1 MNSNFF
7 DMMDNCCAPQWAD
20 FTRSPQVCCDS
31 YFEKEHEVHDP
42 QILLKS
48 SINSTSSSSYT
59 QESKTEQSVDE
70 TKFDDSLEP
79 ETSAHYSIAYF
90 IPHENKMHSVEKIK
104 EDHQL
109 DRAMEDL
116 KLDER
121 SSKIHQTWNIS
132 ITDLAAEF
140 KVSMANHKIKKAVP
154 ERIKQRML
162 QAKNTVFGKSSLKDV
177 QANDMEKKSA
187 LQTAFAKNED
197 KLVIKSKV
205 NTSTS
210 EKNNL
215 SEKRLS
221 YKIVSLS
228 KRESNLFNKKRHSLG
243 KSQPKVLT
251 CQYRITRMV
260 KNRKRSNQFVSLAE
274 AISKFQNGTPQ
285 RFRTLSNKDM
295 KPGPLMKLKRS
306 PLKLTYPVSPALRCK
321 QRTRRG
327 NILSQ
332 QEREELEIKEM
343 KKHQIKANPVP
354 INILKGRSVLKKVP
368 KKPTTVTE
376 EFHLTQSKRI
386 RHTAG
391 PSLNLQ
397 QNTNAKEHKKVVPIT
412 RSTSS
417 SSVSSKKENPCVE
430 VIAANTKNTKFNFNT
445 RNKEFQI
452 RKEEKLKNLHTQEI
466 NKVKTEFHA
475 KPAPKFLK
483 PTNTVKEQSSKRR
496 TVATC
501 PFSFEERNKF
511 LAKKKEE
518 FIKQLEEQDK
528 KVRVFHANP
537 VPSFK
542 PVVIHG
548 LSKDNIR
555 SKDKVCGSKELGT
568 RQIKSYSNQEN
579 KQPNIMNN
587 TLTDISTRKKE
598 TVNRTSTSLIDTKNK
613 KLNNVQNK
621 VDKVELN
628 TMKRVQKRNEFDD
641 KIKKREQEFGAKK
654 IQEEK
659 NKLLKEKMERAE
671 LRKMAEVKARPMPV
685 YKPINIVKSTK
696 PITNPQSPA
705 LGIRN
710 KAKAVS

>member
-228 KRESNLFNKKRHSLG
+228 KRESNLFNKKRHSLA
-243 KSQPKVLT
+243 KTQPKVLT
-251 CQYRITRMV
+251 CQYRITRMI

-332 QEREELEIKEM
+332 QEREELEVKEM

-430 VIAANTKNTKFNFNT
+430 VVAANTKNTKFNFNT

-452 RKEEKLKNLHTQEI
+452 RKEEKLKNLHTQEV

>member
-48 SINSTSSSSYT
+48 TVNSTSSSPYT
-59 QESKTEQSVDE
+59 QESKNEQSVNE

-79 ETSAHYSIAYF
+79 ETPAHCSIAYF
-90 IPHENKMHSVEKIK
+90 IPHETKNHSLEKVK

-109 DRAMEDL
+109 DRAMKDL

-132 ITDLAAEF
+132 ITDLTSEF
-140 KVSMANHKIKKAVP
+140 KISMANHKIKRAVP
-154 ERIKQRML
+154 ERIKQRTL
-162 QAKNTVFGKSSLKDV
+162 QAKNTVLGKSSLKDV
-177 QANDMEKKSA
+177 QANDMEKKNA
-187 LQTAFAKNED
+187 VQTTFAKNKG
-197 KLVIKSKV
+197 KLVVKSKV
-205 NTSTS
+205 DTLA
-210 EKNNL
+210 KDNL

-221 YKIVSLS
+221 YKVVSLS
-228 KRESNLFNKKRHSLG
+228 KKESNLFNKKRHSLG

-251 CQYRITRMV
+251 CQYRTSRII
-260 KNRKRSNQFVSLAE
+260 KNRRRSNQFVSLAE

-332 QEREELEIKEM
+332 QEREELEFEEM

-391 PSLNLQ
+391 PSLNLE

-412 RSTSS
+412 LSTSS
-417 SSVSSKKENPCVE
+417 SSVSSKKENPCIE
-430 VIAANTKNTKFNFNT
+430 VVADNTKVTKFNSNI
-445 RNKEFQI
+445 RNKEFQM
-452 RKEEKLKNLHTQEI
+452 RKEEKLKNLHTQEV

-475 KPAPKFLK
+475 RPAPKFLK

-518 FIKQLEEQDK
+518 FIKQVEEQNK

-537 VPSFK
+537 APSFK

-548 LSKDNIR
+548 LSKDNMR
-555 SKDKVCGSKELGT
+555 SKDKVHSSKELGT
-568 RQIKSYSNQEN
+568 RQTKSCNNQEN

-598 TVNRTSTSLIDTKNK
+598 TVNRISTSLIDIKNK

-621 VDKVELN
+621 VVKVELN

-654 IQEEK
+654 MQEEK

>member
-7 DMMDNCCAPQWAD
+7 DMMENCCAPQWAD
-20 FTRSPQVCCDS
+20 FTCSPQVCCDS

-48 SINSTSSSSYT
+48 TIDSTPSFSYT
-59 QESKTEQSVDE
+59 QESKTEQSVNE

-79 ETSAHYSIAYF
+79 ETPAHCSIAYF
-90 IPHENKMHSVEKIK
+90 IPHENKMHSVEKVK

-109 DRAMEDL
+109 DRAMKDL

-121 SSKIHQTWNIS
+121 SSKIHKTWNIS
-132 ITDLAAEF
+132 ITDLTAEF
-140 KVSMANHKIKKAVP
+140 KVSMANHKIKKDVP

-162 QAKNTVFGKSSLKDV
+162 QAKNTIPGKSSLKDV
-177 QANDMEKKSA
+177 QANDMEKKNA
-187 LQTAFAKNED
+187 LQTTFAKNKDE
-197 KLVIKSKV
+197 LVIKSKV
-205 NTSTS
+205 DTSA
-210 EKNNL
+210 KDNL

-251 CQYRITRMV
+251 CQYGITKMI

-321 QRTRRG
+321 QRRRRG

-332 QEREELEIKEM
+332 QKREELEFEEM

-386 RHTAG
+386 RHTVG

-397 QNTNAKEHKKVVPIT
+397 QNKNAKEHKKIVPIT
-412 RSTSS
+412 PSTSS
-417 SSVSSKKENPCVE
+417 SSVSSKKKNPCVE
-430 VIAANTKNTKFNFNT
+430 VVADNTKDTKFNSNT
-445 RNKEFQI
+445 CNKEFQI
-452 RKEEKLKNLHTQEI
+452 RKEEKLKNFHTQKV

-475 KPAPKFLK
+475 RPAPKFLK

-496 TVATC
+496 TIATC

-528 KVRVFHANP
+528 KARVFHANP

-555 SKDKVCGSKELGT
+555 SKDKVSGSKELGT

-587 TLTDISTRKKE
+587 TLADISTRKKV
-598 TVNRTSTSLIDTKNK
+598 TINRTSTSLIDTKNK

-654 IQEEK
+654 MQEEK

>member
-7 DMMDNCCAPQWAD
+7 DMMENCCAPQWAD
-20 FTRSPQVCCDS
+20 FTCSPQVCCDS

-48 SINSTSSSSYT
+48 TIDSTPSSSYM
-59 QESKTEQSVDE
+59 QESKTEQSVNE

-79 ETSAHYSIAYF
+79 ETPAHCSIAYF
-90 IPHENKMHSVEKIK
+90 IPHENKMHSVEKVK

-109 DRAMEDL
+109 DRAMKDL

-132 ITDLAAEF
+132 ITDLTAEF
-140 KVSMANHKIKKAVP
+140 KVSMANHKIKKAMP

-162 QAKNTVFGKSSLKDV
+162 QAKNTVLGKSSLKDV
-177 QANDMEKKSA
+177 QANDTEKKNA
-187 LQTAFAKNED
+187 LQTAFAKNKD

-205 NTSTS
+205 DTSA
-210 EKNNL
+210 KDNL

-228 KRESNLFNKKRHSLG
+228 KRESNLFNKKRQSLG

-251 CQYRITRMV
+251 CQYGITKMI

-274 AISKFQNGTPQ
+274 AISKFQNVTPQ

-321 QRTRRG
+321 QRRRRG

-332 QEREELEIKEM
+332 QEREELEFEEM

-354 INILKGRSVLKKVP
+354 INILKGRSVLRKVP

-376 EFHLTQSKRI
+376 EFHLTLSKRI

-397 QNTNAKEHKKVVPIT
+397 QNTNAKEHKKIVPIT
-412 RSTSS
+412 PSTSS
-417 SSVSSKKENPCVE
+417 SSISSKKENPCLE
-430 VIAANTKNTKFNFNT
+430 VVADNTKDTKFNSNT
-445 RNKEFQI
+445 CNKEFQI
-452 RKEEKLKNLHTQEI
+452 RKEEKLKNFHTQGV

-475 KPAPKFLK
+475 RPVPKFLK

-528 KVRVFHANP
+528 KARVFHANP

-555 SKDKVCGSKELGT
+555 SKDKVSGSKELGT

-587 TLTDISTRKKE
+587 TLMDISTRKKV

-621 VDKVELN
+621 VNKVELN

-641 KIKKREQEFGAKK
+641 KIKKREQEFEAKK
-654 IQEEK
+654 MQEEK

>member
-7 DMMDNCCAPQWAD
+7 DMMENCCAPQWAD
-20 FTRSPQVCCDS
+20 FTCSPQVCCDS

-48 SINSTSSSSYT
+48 TIDSTPSSSYM
-59 QESKTEQSVDE
+59 QESKTEQSVNE

-79 ETSAHYSIAYF
+79 ETPAHCSIAYF
-90 IPHENKMHSVEKIK
+90 IPHENKMHSVEKVK

-109 DRAMEDL
+109 DRAMKDL

-132 ITDLAAEF
+132 ITDLTAEF
-140 KVSMANHKIKKAVP
+140 KVSMANHKIKKAMP

-162 QAKNTVFGKSSLKDV
+162 QAKNTVLGKSSLKDV
-177 QANDMEKKSA
+177 QANDTEKKNA
-187 LQTAFAKNED
+187 LQTAFAKNKD

-205 NTSTS
+205 DTSA
-210 EKNNL
+210 KDNL

-251 CQYRITRMV
+251 CQYGITKMI

-274 AISKFQNGTPQ
+274 AISKFQNVTPQ

-321 QRTRRG
+321 QRRRRG

-332 QEREELEIKEM
+332 QEREELEFEEM

-376 EFHLTQSKRI
+376 EFHLTLSKRI

-397 QNTNAKEHKKVVPIT
+397 QNTNAKEHKKIVPIT
-412 RSTSS
+412 PSTSS
-417 SSVSSKKENPCVE
+417 SSISSKKENPCLE
-430 VIAANTKNTKFNFNT
+430 VVADNTKDTKFNSNT
-445 RNKEFQI
+445 CNKEFQI
-452 RKEEKLKNLHTQEI
+452 RKEEKLKNFHTQGV

-475 KPAPKFLK
+475 RPVPKFLK

-528 KVRVFHANP
+528 KARVFHANP

-555 SKDKVCGSKELGT
+555 SKDKVSGSKKLGI

-587 TLTDISTRKKE
+587 TLMDISTRKKV

-621 VDKVELN
+621 VNKVELN

-641 KIKKREQEFGAKK
+641 KIKKREQEFEAKK
-654 IQEEK
+654 MQEEK

>member
-7 DMMDNCCAPQWAD
+7 DMMENCCAPQWAD
-20 FTRSPQVCCDS
+20 FTCSPQVCCDS

-42 QILLKS
+42 QIFLKS
-48 SINSTSSSSYT
+48 TIDSTPSSSHT
-59 QESKTEQSVDE
+59 QESRTEQSINE
-70 TKFDDSLEP
+70 TKFDDSLEQQTP
-79 ETSAHYSIAYF
+79 AHCNIAYF
-90 IPHENKMHSVEKIK
+90 IPHENKMHSIEKVK

-109 DRAMEDL
+109 DRAMKDL

-121 SSKIHQTWNIS
+121 SNKIHQTWNIS
-132 ITDLAAEF
+132 ITDLTTEF
-140 KVSMANHKIKKAVP
+140 KVSMANHKIKKDVP

-162 QAKNTVFGKSSLKDV
+162 QAKNTILGKSSLKDV
-177 QANDMEKKSA
+177 QANNMEKKST
-187 LQTAFAKNED
+187 LQTAFAKNKD

-205 NTSTS
+205 DTSA
-210 EKNNL
+210 KDNL

-251 CQYRITRMV
+251 CQYGITKMI

-295 KPGPLMKLKRS
+295 KPGPLMKLKRL
-306 PLKLTYPVSPALRCK
+306 PMKLTYPVSPALRCK
-321 QRTRRG
+321 QRRRRG

-332 QEREELEIKEM
+332 QEREELEFEEM

-397 QNTNAKEHKKVVPIT
+397 QNTNAKEHKKIVPIT
-412 RSTSS
+412 PSTSC

-430 VIAANTKNTKFNFNT
+430 VVADNTKDTKFNSNT

-452 RKEEKLKNLHTQEI
+452 RKEEKLKNCHTQEV

-475 KPAPKFLK
+475 RPAPKFLK

-496 TVATC
+496 TIATC

-528 KVRVFHANP
+528 KARVFHANP

-555 SKDKVCGSKELGT
+555 SKDKVSGSKELGT

-579 KQPNIMNN
+579 KQPNVMNN
-587 TLTDISTRKKE
+587 TLTDISTRKKV
-598 TVNRTSTSLIDTKNK
+598 TINRTSTSLIDTKNK

-621 VDKVELN
+621 VGKVELN
-628 TMKRVQKRNEFDD
+628 TMKRAQKRNEFDD

-654 IQEEK
+654 MQEEK

>member
-7 DMMDNCCAPQWAD
+7 DMMENCCAPQWAD
-20 FTRSPQVCCDS
+20 FTCSPQVCCDS

-48 SINSTSSSSYT
+48 TIDSTPSFSYM
-59 QESKTEQSVDE
+59 QESKTEQSVNE

-79 ETSAHYSIAYF
+79 ETPAHCSIAYF
-90 IPHENKMHSVEKIK
+90 IPHENKMHSVEKVK

-109 DRAMEDL
+109 DRAMKDL

-132 ITDLAAEF
+132 ITDLTAEF

-162 QAKNTVFGKSSLKDV
+162 QAKNTVLGKSSLKDV
-177 QANDMEKKSA
+177 QANDMEKKNA
-187 LQTAFAKNED
+187 LQTAFAKNKD

-205 NTSTS
+205 DTSA
-210 EKNNL
+210 KDNL

-251 CQYRITRMV
+251 CQYGITKMI

-274 AISKFQNGTPQ
+274 AISKFQNVTPQ

-321 QRTRRG
+321 QRRRRG

-332 QEREELEIKEM
+332 QEREELEFEEM

-397 QNTNAKEHKKVVPIT
+397 QNTNAKEHKKIVPIT
-412 RSTSS
+412 PSTSS
-417 SSVSSKKENPCVE
+417 SSISSKKENPCVE
-430 VIAANTKNTKFNFNT
+430 VVADNTKDTKFNSNT
-445 RNKEFQI
+445 CNKEFQI
-452 RKEEKLKNLHTQEI
+452 RKEEKLKNFHTQGV

-475 KPAPKFLK
+475 RPAPKFLK

-528 KVRVFHANP
+528 KARVFHANP

-555 SKDKVCGSKELGT
+555 SKDKVSVSKELGT

-587 TLTDISTRKKE
+587 TLMDISTRKKV

-621 VDKVELN
+621 VNKVELN

-641 KIKKREQEFGAKK
+641 KIKKREQEFEAKK
-654 IQEEK
+654 MQEEK

>member
-197 KLVIKSKV
+197 KLVTKSKV

-210 EKNNL
+210 AKNNL

-251 CQYRITRMV
+251 CQYRITRMI

-295 KPGPLMKLKRS
+295 NPGPLMKLKRS

-332 QEREELEIKEM
+332 QEREELEVKEM

-397 QNTNAKEHKKVVPIT
+397 QNTNAKEQKKVVPIT
-412 RSTSS
+412 SSTSS
-417 SSVSSKKENPCVE
+417 STVSSKKENPCVE
-430 VIAANTKNTKFNFNT
+430 VVAANTKDTKFNFNT

-452 RKEEKLKNLHTQEI
+452 RKEEKLKNLHIQEV

>member
-197 KLVIKSKV
+197 KLVTKSKV

-210 EKNNL
+210 AKNNL

-251 CQYRITRMV
+251 CQYRITRMI

-295 KPGPLMKLKRS
+295 NPGPLMKLKRS

-332 QEREELEIKEM
+332 QEREELEVKEM

-397 QNTNAKEHKKVVPIT
+397 QNTNAKEQKKVVPIT

-417 SSVSSKKENPCVE
+417 STVSSKKENPCVE
-430 VIAANTKNTKFNFNT
+430 VVAANTKDTKFNFNT

-452 RKEEKLKNLHTQEI
+452 RKEEKLKNLHIQEV

>member
-20 FTRSPQVCCDS
+20 FTCSPQVCCDS

-42 QILLKS
+42 QIPLKS
-48 SINSTSSSSYT
+48 PINSTSSFSYM
-59 QESKTEQSVDE
+59 QESKNEQSVNE

-79 ETSAHYSIAYF
+79 KTPAHCSIAYF
-90 IPHENKMHSVEKIK
+90 IPHKNKNHSVEKVK

-109 DRAMEDL
+109 DRAMKDL

-132 ITDLAAEF
+132 ITDLTAEF
-140 KVSMANHKIKKAVP
+140 KVSMANHKVKRAVP

-162 QAKNTVFGKSSLKDV
+162 QAKNTVLGKSSLKDV
-177 QANDMEKKSA
+177 QANDMEKKN
-187 LQTAFAKNED
+187 AFTKNKD

-205 NTSTS
+205 DTSA
-210 EKNNL
+210 KDNL
-215 SEKRLS
+215 SSERLS

-228 KRESNLFNKKRHSLG
+228 KKESNLFNKKRHSLG

-251 CQYRITRMV
+251 CQYHISSIT
-260 KNRKRSNQFVSLAE
+260 KNRRRSNQFVSLAE

-306 PLKLTYPVSPALRCK
+306 PMKLTYPVSPALRCK
-321 QRTRRG
+321 QRRRRG
-327 NILSQ
+327 NVLSQ
-332 QEREELEIKEM
+332 QEREELEVQEM

-412 RSTSS
+412 CSTSS

-430 VIAANTKNTKFNFNT
+430 VVADNTKVTKLNSNTH
-445 RNKEFQI
+445 NKEFQAK
-452 RKEEKLKNLHTQEI
+452 KEEKPKNLHTQEV

-475 KPAPKFLK
+475 RPAPKFLK
-483 PTNTVKEQSSKRR
+483 PTNTLKEQSSKRR

-542 PVVIHG
+542 PVMIHG
-548 LSKDNIR
+548 LSKDNMR

-568 RQIKSYSNQEN
+568 RQTKSYSNQEN

-587 TLTDISTRKKE
+587 TLVDISTRKKE
-598 TVNRTSTSLIDTKNK
+598 IINRTSTSLIDTKNK

-641 KIKKREQEFGAKK
+641 KIKKREQEFEAKK
-654 IQEEK
+654 MQEEK

>member
-7 DMMDNCCAPQWAD
+7 DIMDNCCAPQWAD

-48 SINSTSSSSYT
+48 TINSTSSFSYT
-59 QESKTEQSVDE
+59 QESKNEQSVNE

-79 ETSAHYSIAYF
+79 ETAHCSIAYF
-90 IPHENKMHSVEKIK
+90 IPHENKKHSVEKIE

-109 DRAMEDL
+109 DRAMKDL

-132 ITDLAAEF
+132 ITDLTAEF
-140 KVSMANHKIKKAVP
+140 KVSMANHKIKKALP

-162 QAKNTVFGKSSLKDV
+162 KAKTTVLGKSSLKDV
-177 QANDMEKKSA
+177 QGNDMEKKNA
-187 LQTAFAKNED
+187 LQTAVAKNKD

-205 NTSTS
+205 DTSA
-210 EKNNL
+210 KDNL

-228 KRESNLFNKKRHSLG
+228 KKESNLFNKKRHSLG

-251 CQYRITRMV
+251 CQYRITRMI

-321 QRTRRG
+321 QRRRRG

-332 QEREELEIKEM
+332 QEREKLEVEEM

-354 INILKGRSVLKKVP
+354 INILKGPSVLKKVP

-397 QNTNAKEHKKVVPIT
+397 QNTNATEHKKKVIPIT
-412 RSTSS
+412 RSTSG

-430 VIAANTKNTKFNFNT
+430 VVADNTKDTKFNSNT
-445 RNKEFQI
+445 RNKEFQM
-452 RKEEKLKNLHTQEI
+452 RKEEKLKNLHTEEV

-475 KPAPKFLK
+475 RPAPKFLK

-496 TVATC
+496 TVAIC

-598 TVNRTSTSLIDTKNK
+598 IINRTSTSLIDTKNK

-654 IQEEK
+654 MQEEK

>member
-7 DMMDNCCAPQWAD
+7 DIMDNCCAPQWAD

-48 SINSTSSSSYT
+48 TINSTSSFSYM
-59 QESKTEQSVDE
+59 QESKNEQSVNE
-70 TKFDDSLEP
+70 TKFDDSLES
-79 ETSAHYSIAYF
+79 ETSAHCNIVYF
-90 IPHENKMHSVEKIK
+90 IPHENKKHSVEKIK

-109 DRAMEDL
+109 DRAMNDL

-132 ITDLAAEF
+132 ITDLTTEF
-140 KVSMANHKIKKAVP
+140 KVSMANHKIKKALP

-162 QAKNTVFGKSSLKDV
+162 KTKTTVLGKSSLKDI
-177 QANDMEKKSA
+177 QGNDMEKKNA
-187 LQTAFAKNED
+187 LQTAFAKNKD
-197 KLVIKSKV
+197 KLVTKSKV
-205 NTSTS
+205 DTSA
-210 EKNNL
+210 KDNL

-221 YKIVSLS
+221 YKIASLS
-228 KRESNLFNKKRHSLG
+228 KKESNLFNKKRHSLG

-251 CQYRITRMV
+251 CQYRITRMI

-321 QRTRRG
+321 QRRRRG

-332 QEREELEIKEM
+332 QEREELEVEEM

-354 INILKGRSVLKKVP
+354 INILKGPSVLKKVP

-376 EFHLTQSKRI
+376 EFHLTQSKRT

-397 QNTNAKEHKKVVPIT
+397 QNTNATEHKKVVPIT
-412 RSTSS
+412 HSTSS
-417 SSVSSKKENPCVE
+417 SSISSKKENPCVE
-430 VIAANTKNTKFNFNT
+430 VVADNTKDTKFNSNT
-445 RNKEFQI
+445 RNKEFQM
-452 RKEEKLKNLHTQEI
+452 RKDEKLKNLHTQEV

-475 KPAPKFLK
+475 RPAPKFLK

-496 TVATC
+496 TIATC

-537 VPSFK
+537 VPNFK

-555 SKDKVCGSKELGT
+555 SKDKVCGSKELGN
-568 RQIKSYSNQEN
+568 RQIKSYRNQEN

-598 TVNRTSTSLIDTKNK
+598 IINRTSTSLIDTKNK

-654 IQEEK
+654 MQEEK

-671 LRKMAEVKARPMPV
+671 LRKMAEVKARPMPI

>member
-48 SINSTSSSSYT
+48 TINSTLSSPYT
-59 QESKTEQSVDE
+59 QESKNEQSVNE

-79 ETSAHYSIAYF
+79 ETPAHCSIAYF
-90 IPHENKMHSVEKIK
+90 IPHETKNHSVEKVK

-109 DRAMEDL
+109 DRAMKDL

-132 ITDLAAEF
+132 ITDLTAEF
-140 KVSMANHKIKKAVP
+140 KISMANHKIKRAVP

-162 QAKNTVFGKSSLKDV
+162 QAKNTVLGKSSLKDV
-177 QANDMEKKSA
+177 QANDMEKKNA
-187 LQTAFAKNED
+187 LQTKFAKNKSE
-197 KLVIKSKV
+197 LVIKSKV
-205 NTSTS
+205 DTVA
-210 EKNNL
+210 KDNL

-221 YKIVSLS
+221 YKVVSLS
-228 KRESNLFNKKRHSLG
+228 KKESNLFNKKRHSLG

-251 CQYRITRMV
+251 CQYRTSRMI
-260 KNRKRSNQFVSLAE
+260 KNRRRSNQFVSLAE
-274 AISKFQNGTPQ
+274 AISKFQTGTPQ

-332 QEREELEIKEM
+332 QEREELEFEEM

-354 INILKGRSVLKKVP
+354 INILKSRSVLKKVP

-391 PSLNLQ
+391 PSLNLE

-417 SSVSSKKENPCVE
+417 SSVSTKKENPCIE
-430 VIAANTKNTKFNFNT
+430 VVADNTKVTKFNSNI
-445 RNKEFQI
+445 RNKEFQM
-452 RKEEKLKNLHTQEI
+452 RKEEKLKNLHTQEV

-475 KPAPKFLK
+475 RPAPKFLK

-518 FIKQLEEQDK
+518 FIKQVEEQNK
-528 KVRVFHANP
+528 KIRVFHANP
-537 VPSFK
+537 APSFK
-542 PVVIHG
+542 PVMIHG
-548 LSKDNIR
+548 LSKDNMR
-555 SKDKVCGSKELGT
+555 SKDKVYSSKELGT
-568 RQIKSYSNQEN
+568 RQTKSCSNQEN

-598 TVNRTSTSLIDTKNK
+598 TVNRISTSLIDIKNK

-621 VDKVELN
+621 VYKVELN

-654 IQEEK
+654 MQEEK

>member
-7 DMMDNCCAPQWAD
+7 DMMENCCAPQWAD
-20 FTRSPQVCCDS
+20 FTCSPQVCCDS

-48 SINSTSSSSYT
+48 TIDSTPSSSYM
-59 QESKTEQSVDE
+59 QESKTEQSVNE

-79 ETSAHYSIAYF
+79 ETPAHCSIAYF
-90 IPHENKMHSVEKIK
+90 IPHENKMHSVEKVK

-109 DRAMEDL
+109 DRAMKDL

-132 ITDLAAEF
+132 ITDLTAEF
-140 KVSMANHKIKKAVP
+140 KVSMANHKIKKAMP

-162 QAKNTVFGKSSLKDV
+162 QAKNTVLGKSSLKDV
-177 QANDMEKKSA
+177 QANDTEKKNA
-187 LQTAFAKNED
+187 LQTAFAKNKD

-205 NTSTS
+205 DTSA
-210 EKNNL
+210 KDNL

-251 CQYRITRMV
+251 CQYGITKMI

-274 AISKFQNGTPQ
+274 AISKFQNVTPQ

-321 QRTRRG
+321 QRRRRG

-332 QEREELEIKEM
+332 QEREELEFEEM

-354 INILKGRSVLKKVP
+354 INILKGRSVLRKVP

-376 EFHLTQSKRI
+376 EFHLTLSKRI

-397 QNTNAKEHKKVVPIT
+397 QNTNAKEHKKIVPIT
-412 RSTSS
+412 PSTSS
-417 SSVSSKKENPCVE
+417 SSISSKKENPCLE
-430 VIAANTKNTKFNFNT
+430 VVADNTKDTKFNSNT
-445 RNKEFQI
+445 CNKEFQI
-452 RKEEKLKNLHTQEI
+452 RKEEKLKNFHTQGV

-475 KPAPKFLK
+475 RPVPKFLK

-528 KVRVFHANP
+528 KARVFHANP

-555 SKDKVCGSKELGT
+555 SKDKVSGSKELGT

-587 TLTDISTRKKE
+587 TLMDISTRKKV

-621 VDKVELN
+621 VNKVELN

-641 KIKKREQEFGAKK
+641 KIKKREQEFEAKK
-654 IQEEK
+654 MQEEK

>member
-48 SINSTSSSSYT
+48 SINSTSSSSYM

-121 SSKIHQTWNIS
+121 SSKIHQTWNIP

-251 CQYRITRMV
+251 CQYRITRMI

-332 QEREELEIKEM
+332 QEREELEVKEM

-430 VIAANTKNTKFNFNT
+430 VVAANTKNTKFNFNT

-452 RKEEKLKNLHTQEI
+452 RKEEKLKNLHTQEV